1 MGLFKGMK
9 DMANLTKQAKEMQ
22 AQQQEQ
28 AGYKP
33 GLGGQMAQ
41 MGDMLSQANE
51 QMAELND
58 QSGDQS
64 RLLTEGIAAQGVI
77 VGMGTPA
84 RGAMNYNLDID
95 LEVHV
100 PGREPYRVANQYI
113 VPAAAQIGPG
123 VTLPI
128 RVDPSDQSKIA
139 IDWNQ
144 AARSPE
150 RGEVRPAGGCRD
162 ARRQPRPRRHRAAG
176 TRSPSSSGWRS
187 CATPAPSATPS
198 SSSRRRA
205 SSAADADPVAPEV
218 EFLWW
223 SECPSWERALADL
236 KAAMVENGLDPGSID
251 EREIESEAQAEAEGF
266 PGSPTIRVNGEDVA
280 EPAEGM
286 PRGLVCRVYLRR
298 DRRVSPLPDPLDMR
312 EALARPAVDCSCMY

>member
-1 MGLFKGMK
+1 MGLFKGIK
-9 DMANLTKQAKEMQ
+9 DMAGMTKQAREMQ

-41 MGDMLSQANE
+41 MGDMLSDANK
-51 QMAELND
+51 QLAELND
-58 QSGDQS
+58 QSGDQN

-84 RGAMNYNLDID
+84 RGAMKFNLDID

-128 RVDPSDQSKIA
+128 RVDPTDQSKIA

-144 AARSPE
+144 AARGPE
-150 RGEVRPAGGCRD
+150 RGEVRPAG
-162 ARRQPRPRRHRAAG
+162 
-176 TRSPSSSGWRS
+176 
-187 CATPAPSATPS
+187 
-198 SSSRRRA
+198 
-205 SSAADADPVAPEV
+205 ADATAPAAPVASP
-218 EFLWW
+218 
-223 SECPSWERALADL
+223 
-236 KAAMVENGLDPGSID
+236 AASGGGD
-251 EREIESEAQAEAEGF
+251 
-266 PGSPTIRVNGEDVA
+266 TVA
-280 EPAEGM
+280 ELERLAKLRDSGALSDAEF
-286 PRGLVCRVYLRR
+286 
-298 DRRVSPLPDPLDMR
+298 
-312 EALARPAVDCSCMY
+312 EQQKARILGG